1 MVITHSHGKVLVVL
15 GATGTQGG
23 AVLRHFAKHHH
34 DFELKGITRKPN
46 SAASEAL
53 KAISVQMLQADLHD
67 TASLRRAFDGA
78 THIFANID
86 SVELIMSTIQ
96 DPSALAPGQTPFTH
110 GAKLEEQLGVNLISA
125 AAETPTSER
134 IIWSTLP
141 SPTKCSQGKYTS
153 VPHFDVKATIA
164 DLFLANPILGPKVYF
179 LNIGLYFDMPLR
191 NPALYP
197 ITKVFKPPST
207 VAWLNIY

>member
-1 MVITHSHGKVLVVL
+1 MSSTNPYKILVVL

-23 AVLRHFAKHHH
+23 AVLRHFAEHYH
-34 DFELKGITRKPN
+34 DFKLRGITRKPD

-86 SVELIMSTIQ
+86 SVELIMSGIQ
-96 DPSALAPGQTPFTH
+96 DPSALAPGQTPFTY

-125 AAETPTSER
+125 AAKTPTLKR

-153 VPHFDVKATIA
+153 VSHFDVKATIA
-164 DLFLANPILGPKVYF
+164 DLFLANPILEPKVSF
-179 LNIGLYFDMPLR
+179 LIIGLYFDMPLR

-197 ITKVFKPPST
+197 ITKVCRPLTTKH
-207 VAWLNIY
+207 